1 MQQRERRRLEPSGL
15 ERLQRAIDADIAAGR
30 CDGVSLCVDLDG
42 ESVVDI
48 RAGYAERAAGRP
60 LRDDDVFVT
69 LSAGK
74 QFANVA
80 VLSAIESGALSFF
93 TQVGEVL
100 PCFSG
105 SAWRG
110 MTIAQL
116 LCHTSGVLAGTPA
129 VPVDVLVDT
138 ARLAAFA
145 AARGPQY
152 APGSRVSQSTV
163 VAHAVLG
170 EILRVVDGGTR
181 DISAILRET
190 LFDPLGMRDTSLGR
204 REDLLPRLCPVV
216 ARYDEPGLFD
226 PRALEGFNALVTAP
240 GACLPGGGYLTTS
253 HDLRRFVRMLACGG
267 SLDGKRIL
275 SPAMLELCA
284 RNQTGALS
292 DDLFDAVL
300 PLRDWRAWPASM
312 GLGFIVRGEALTPGP
327 LPNLGSAK
335 TLGGWGA
342 GSTAFWADPVHGV
355 SFSLLS
361 TGLME
366 DTRHLQRVQRL
377 SDIVLASLS
386 N

>member
-30 CDGVSLCVDLDG
+30 CDGVSLCVEQDG
-42 ESVVDI
+42 ESVVDMC
-48 RAGYAERAAGRP
+48 AGYADRSAGRP
-60 LRDDDVFVT
+60 LRDDDVFVA
-69 LSAGK
+69 LSIGK
-74 QFANVA
+74 QFANVS
-80 VLSAIESGALSFF
+80 VLSAIENGSLSFF
-93 TQVGEVL
+93 TQAADVL

-116 LCHTSGVLAGTPA
+116 LCHTAGVLAETPA
-129 VPVDVLVDT
+129 VPVDVLMDP

-152 APGSRVSQSTV
+152 VPGSRVSYSTV
-163 VAHAVLG
+163 AAHAVLA
-170 EILRVVDGGTR
+170 EILRVVDGGAR
-181 DISAILRET
+181 DFADILRET
-190 LFDPLGMRDTSLGR
+190 LFEPLGMRDTSLGR
-204 REDLLPRLCPVV
+204 REDLLARICPVV
-216 ARYDEPGLFD
+216 ACYDEPGLFD

-267 SLDGKRIL
+267 TLDGKRIL

-284 RNQTGALS
+284 RNQTGTLS
-292 DDLFDAVL
+292 DDLFDPVL
-300 PLRDWRAWPASM
+300 PLRGWRAWPANM
-312 GLGFIVRGEALTPGP
+312 GLGFHVRGDALAPGP

-342 GSTAFWADPVHGV
+342 GSTAFWTDPVHGV